1 MRLSRGLVSIISR
14 ACNLARGIDI
24 RKETVLASMMLSVD
38 VLRCNGMEEQEG
50 LLMAVFFWVTE
61 LRQAMLVRRWCISK
75 PRVAN
80 HATRNL
86 RI

>member
-1 MRLSRGLVSIISR
+1 MSR

-50 LLMAVFFWVTE
+50 LLMAAFF
-61 LRQAMLVRRWCISK
+61 LGDGI
-75 PRVAN
+75 
-80 HATRNL
+80 ATGDAGTYVVYF
-86 RI
+86 